1 MEILSYRNRLA
12 IITKVP
18 KRGREKRREERRC
31 STTGFEDG
39 GKDKSND
46 VDRPWKLEKARELS
60 DSFQKQTALQP

>member
-39 GKDKSND
+39 GKEPGVKSLYRLLLEARKDKKTD
-46 VDRPWKLEKARELS
+46 TLLETS
-60 DSFQKQTALQP
+60 